1 MFAQMQDVPVSLL
14 PPFIVQRELTAA
26 RHVQDIHDGTNHTTP
41 LSLRYREDAALKTDN
56 ISR

>member
-1 MFAQMQDVPVSLL
+1 MQDVLISLL
-14 PPFIVQRELTAA
+14 RPFILQRELTDA

-41 LSLRYREDAALKTDN
+41 LPLRYREDAALTTDN